1 MACTSCGI
9 YGQLDM
15 LAQSYARNTFDVL
28 SPNCS
33 VLFNTFAAIWVIWQ
47 LGINWSVRGDIDWPD
62 TIKTFLVF
70 LWVGLFLQGSSYY
83 WEWIYQPIQS
93 TTLNLAQTVIKASG
107 QGLGGDVQALLN
119 SVETELNSVF
129 SILRMIIADTSWYN
143 LKILSGGIIVI
154 VPFVFV
160 WGLFL
165 ALMLTGIFTL
175 MAMTAL
181 APVYIVCAAFPS
193 TRSLTLS
200 ALRIILCGCLTVILA
215 GVAIG
220 FTIAVLKHYMATVPI
235 NTGVVGTGTSTWVFS
250 TDYWALFLIGF
261 ISALFHLQASAM
273 AASLAGASAG
283 AGAAGLVVATG
294 MMAVGLA
301 KSGMGQALGWG
312 TKQTIG
318 LGWKGA
324 SAAMDL
330 GSKGINQVT
339 NSISNSISKYNWPR

>member
-28 SPNCS
+28 APNCS

-154 VPFVFV
+154 CPFVFV

-175 MAMTAL
+175 RAMTAL

-193 TRSLTLS
+193 TRSLTIS

-215 GVAIG
+215 GVAMG
-220 FTIAVLKHYMATVPI
+220 FTIAVLKHYMATIPI
-235 NTGVVGTGTSTWVFS
+235 NTGVVVGTGTSTWVYL

-294 MMAVGLA
+294 MMAAGIAQASVG
-301 KSGMGQALGWG
+301 GALGFI
-312 TKQTIG
+312 TK
-318 LGWKGA
+318 KGA
-324 SAAMDL
+324 QGTFWGGKKL
-330 GSKGINQVT
+330 GGIAGGQLHKTLSKYDWPK
-339 NSISNSISKYNWPR
+339 NSI